1 MLGRNELTASILISS
16 HYLLYKEMHFN
27 SSPITRWLLTLS
39 IILILGDS
47 ARIILLSNEQF
58 HTLRARNDN
67 TNQLPLYRHGSV
79 SSRKCTLFITSA
91 RPLSFFFR
99 EKETKAFPPRIY
111 SIYFHQ
117 FIDSTRRFSLVI
129 PRSSLVSGEKKWT
142 LFLFDIWDSPRGYR
156 SPIEGARGRGRM
168 SIGARETIAVRPDG
182 LCRFHLRLSFDRPTD
197 ETIIWEGHS

>member
-1 MLGRNELTASILISS
+1 M
-16 HYLLYKEMHFN
+16 
-27 SSPITRWLLTLS
+27 
-39 IILILGDS
+39 ILGDS

-67 TNQLPLYRHGSV
+67 TNQLPRIFIVTDLSRLASV
-79 SSRKCTLFITSA
+79 HSSSL
-91 RPLSFFFR
+91 PLAPFPFFFR
-99 EKETKAFPPRIY
+99 EKETKASPPRIY

-197 ETIIWEGHS
+197 ETII